1 MSAKDPIGVFDSGIG
16 GVSVLRAIRELL
28 PHEDLI
34 YFGDSA
40 NLPYGEKSLEEIKK
54 LSARVTEFLL
64 EKKCK
69 LIVIACN
76 TASAAAL
83 KYLRAVHPE
92 ITFLGMEPAVKP
104 AAEQTQSGVVGV
116 IATTATFQG
125 ELFASVVER
134 FAQNVKVLNQPCPG
148 LVQQIEAGRL
158 DSADTEKML
167 RGWLEP
173 MMEKNIDTLVLACTH
188 YPFVTPLL
196 KKILGE
202 KVRIIDPAPFIA
214 KQVRRVLEEKKLLN
228 AEGGKIIYYTSGD
241 TETFAR
247 TLFTLTGELRRLK
260 NSKIRKFENGLQNFG
275 SLQFQTKNCH

>member
-54 LSARVTEFLL
+54 LSERVTEFLL
-64 EKKCK
+64 EKKSK
-69 LIVIACN
+69 IIVIACN

-83 KYLRAVHPE
+83 KYLRSVHPDVL
-92 ITFLGMEPAVKP
+92 FVGMEPAVKP

-148 LVQQIEAGRL
+148 LVQQIEAGKL
-158 DSADTEKML
+158 DSPDTEMML
-167 RGWLEP
+167 RAWLQP
-173 MMEKNIDTLVLACTH
+173 MINQGIDTLVLACTH
-188 YPFVTPLL
+188 YPFVMPLL

-202 KVRIIDPAPFIA
+202 KVRIIDPAPSIA
-214 KQVRRVLEEKKLLN
+214 KQVGKLLN
-228 AEGGKIIYYTSGD
+228 EKGQANEGQEAGKVIYYTSGD
-241 TETFAR
+241 TELFAK
-247 TLFTLTGELRRLK
+247 TLFTLTGER
-260 NSKIRKFENGLQNFG
+260 SKIQKFED
-275 SLQFQTKNCH
+275 SKTK